1 MSDYQQSTQIGT
13 RTNLPVFTLGAAVIL
28 VMLAILGFIFI
39 PAGNVVA
46 QESLIGLIV
55 TTVPS
60 LIAAAF
66 AERTGRDVRNGVMEQ
81 KVKDGATKALQDTGV
96 TDVVNA
102 SGRGASSAA
111 AIQALTA
118 STLALTK
125 IMDKMEMSQ

>member
-1 MSDYQQSTQIGT
+1 MSNIQGSTQIST
-13 RTNLPVFTLGAAVIL
+13 RTNLPVFTLGAAVIF

-39 PAGNVVA
+39 PAGNVIA
-46 QESLIGLIV
+46 QETLVGLIV

-125 IMDKMEMSQ
+125 IMDKMEMSK

>member
-1 MSDYQQSTQIGT
+1 MSDYQQSTQIST

-81 KVKDGATKALQDTGV
+81 KVKDGATKALQETGV
-96 TDVVNA
+96 TDVVDA
-102 SGRGASSAA
+102 SGRGAASAA
-111 AIQALTA
+111 AIKALTA
-118 STLALTK
+118 STNALTTLVDRLEVK
-125 IMDKMEMSQ
+125 

>member
-1 MSDYQQSTQIGT
+1 MSDIQGSTQIST
-13 RTNLPVFTLGAAVIL
+13 RTNLPVFTLGAAVIF

-39 PAGNVVA
+39 PAGNVIA
-46 QESLIGLIV
+46 QETLVGLIV

-81 KVKDGATKALQDTGV
+81 KVKDGSIKALKETGV
-96 TDVVNA
+96 TDVVDA

-111 AIQALTA
+111 AIAALTA
-118 STLALTK
+118 STNALTTLVDRLEVK
-125 IMDKMEMSQ
+125 

>member
-1 MSDYQQSTQIGT
+1 VSNNEGTTQVSV
-13 RTNLPVFTLGAAVIL
+13 RTNLPVFTLGAAVIF

-39 PAGNVVA
+39 PANNVIA
-46 QESLIGLIV
+46 QETLVGLIV

-81 KVKDGATKALQDTGV
+81 KVKDGATKALRETGV
-96 TDVVNA
+96 TDVVDA

-111 AIQALTA
+111 AIAALTA
-118 STLALTK
+118 STTALNTLVNRLDVK
-125 IMDKMEMSQ
+125 P